1 MSRHSFSMRDRQPR
15 QGDYDQLIE
24 ELVKL
29 IPLAVLLASMYARP
43 WIEHQAWR
51 IRTHAE
57 RNKRAASLARLQVKR
72 EISWLEHDTY
82 PLPPEPSDEDP
93 LVR

>member
-1 MSRHSFSMRDRQPR
+1 MGRHSFSMRDRQPR

-43 WIEHQAWR
+43 WIEHQVWR
-51 IRTHAE
+51 VRTHAE
-57 RNKRAASLARLQVKR
+57 RAKRVERLALQQVQR
-72 EISWLEHDTY
+72 EISDMEHGT
-82 PLPPEPSDEDP
+82 S
-93 LVR
+93 